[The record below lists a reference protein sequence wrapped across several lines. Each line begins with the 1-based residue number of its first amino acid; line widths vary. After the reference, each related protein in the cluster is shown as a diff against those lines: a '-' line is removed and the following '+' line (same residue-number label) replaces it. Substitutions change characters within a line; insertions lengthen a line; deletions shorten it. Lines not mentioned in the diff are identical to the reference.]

1 MSSTDRN
8 KLLMGDNKSM
18 LSANSSLMS
27 KWSLKTELT
36 SQTGMFLFYNI
47 NLSSMNFSM
56 NMMNVLNL
64 MIKSRCEIK
73 VNNTET

>member
-1 MSSTDRN
+1 MSSTDKN
-8 KLLMGDNKSM
+8 KVLMGDNKSM
-18 LSANSSLMS
+18 LSASSSLMS

-47 NLSSMNFSM
+47 NLSSMNFSI
-56 NMMNVLNL
+56 NVL
-64 MIKSRCEIK
+64 MIKSTLRCEIK